1 MISQRHVQNR
11 KNKRSKM
18 RMRMYLMAWTEMAE
32 LDRVEV
38 LIELQGSRR
47 QVSLKKESPEQ
58 LQAEFRHF
66 DSSIELAVC
75 SDRDSPGRKFLL
87 QRWSEKWRCFVDVAE
102 IAEIKDGDR
111 LTIAPVPAKEIIPT
125 KVSFEIVHY
134 K

>member
-1 MISQRHVQNR
+1 
-11 KNKRSKM
+11 
-18 RMRMYLMAWTEMAE
+18 MAE
-32 LDRVEV
+32 LDRIEV

-87 QRWSEKWRCFVDVAE
+87 QRWSEKWRCLVWFPDPSCMGGARE
-102 IAEIKDGDR
+102 G
-111 LTIAPVPAKEIIPT
+111 KEG
-125 KVSFEIVHY
+125 SGE
-134 K
+134 